1 MAEQMESEGT
11 ASSSA
16 ADVPAPATA
25 EPDKMGRLFL
35 LNLIVDKFLEALM
48 DAGNYQ
54 RFANCYR
61 KMYKMGPV
69 MTRSI
74 YEQFVTQLHAF
85 INAEILELKEDGKLE
100 VLLDSLDSLEREA
113 GDNIEL
119 QWRPSGIPEE
129 DVRSHLMPYLLKQ
142 REYLRGLLKEKRLE
156 NAQLAQSVLAGRE
169 KIEEMQKEI
178 QRRQQAWQSLSQSQR
193 DLLLSLHGSRDGI

>member
-1 MAEQMESEGT
+1 MAEKVEVEER
-11 ASSSA
+11 ASSPA
-16 ADVPAPATA
+16 AEAPEPATA
-25 EPDKMGRLFL
+25 EPDESGRLFL
-35 LNLIVDKFLEALM
+35 FNMVVDKFLAGLV

-61 KMYKMGPV
+61 RLYKMGPE

-74 YEQFVTQLHAF
+74 YEQFMAQLHSF
-85 INAEILELKEDGKLE
+85 IHAEILELKEDGKLD

-129 DVRSHLMPYLLKQ
+129 DVRSHLVPYLLKQ
-142 REYLRGLLKEKRLE
+142 RQYLRRLLKEKRQE
-156 NAQLAQSVLAGRE
+156 NARLAQSVLAGRE
-169 KIEEMQKEI
+169 KIEEIQKEI
-178 QRRQQAWQSLSQSQR
+178 QRRQQVWQSLSQSQR